1 MAEAQVVDSTIGSLP
16 AASSLDDASL
26 LVVEQQGAAMHI
38 TGAQIKGYAQASV
51 SGYVG
56 QAQEAVEEAQ
66 QASQQALE
74 AVGQIGTSVQEAQ
87 QAAQQAQDSAESAQG
102 IVSEA
107 EAARDQYPK
116 PENGTWKVY
125 NPQSGQY
132 EDTGEPSN
140 GNPGQPGEPG
150 PKGDPGAS
158 MQGLRQIGGTHAPGT
173 TDTYEVVLTDGTT
186 GGQFEVYNGAD
197 GSGAGDMVKSV
208 YDPQGRNTDIFAYI
222 DQMAGGKELFE
233 IKAQTTDMVNVT
245 SDVTADEVLG
255 AYNAGKLLYAR
266 LAVGS
271 DETVIFPLIDKIDY
285 STFVTLTFGVFL
297 RGVPIVLKIRVKGT
311 DVTFEFIN
319 EFISAEITAYDPSS
333 SSLSADNVQSA
344 IDELAAR
351 PSGGTTE
358 PLSLTGFQPDPAD
371 PTGMTMTLQLT
382 DEQYAS
388 VVSCQN
394 DGTPIYIEGAFL
406 VYPIGRTS
414 ESPDF
419 SSVPTSSGSYCR
431 LYVNYDSKLASFYPF
446 IPLSVSAQDAGI
458 FSSLD
463 TPKQDASGVYEYG
476 FNNNMPIYVYY
487 PSLVGGEK
495 IILYPD
501 SHPTSTTYVFS
512 NSTYRLTFD
521 TSASTATLSL
531 IDTVTEDYV
540 TNAINTAIGNALEAS
555 Y

>member
-38 TGAQIKGYAQASV
+38 TGAQIKGYAQDSV

-87 QAAQQAQDSAESAQG
+87 QAAQQAQDSAESVQG
-102 IVSEA
+102 VVSEA
-107 EAARDQYPK
+107 EAARDQYPR
-116 PENGTWKVY
+116 PENGVWQVY
-125 NPQSGQY
+125 NPATGAY
-132 EDTGEPSN
+132 ESSGEPSV
-140 GNPGQPGEPG
+140 G
-150 PKGDPGAS
+150 PAGPTGATGAS
-158 MQGLRQIGGTHAPGT
+158 METIRLVSGNHAPGS
-173 TDTYEVVLTDGTT
+173 TDTYEVVLTNGETA
-186 GGQFEVYNGAD
+186 GQFQVYNGED
-197 GSGAGDMVKSV
+197 G
-208 YDPQGRNTDIFAYI
+208 
-222 DQMAGGKELFE
+222 
-233 IKAQTTDMVNVT
+233 
-245 SDVTADEVLG
+245 
-255 AYNAGKLLYAR
+255 
-266 LAVGS
+266 
-271 DETVIFPLIDKIDY
+271 
-285 STFVTLTFGVFL
+285 
-297 RGVPIVLKIRVKGT
+297 
-311 DVTFEFIN
+311 
-319 EFISAEITAYDPSS
+319 
-333 SSLSADNVQSA
+333 
-344 IDELAAR
+344 
-351 PSGGTTE
+351 SGGTTE

-446 IPLSVSAQDAGI
+446 IPMSVSAQDAGI

-463 TPKQDASGVYEYG
+463 TPKQDASGVYVYG

-501 SHPTSTTYVFS
+501 SRPNSTTYVFA

-521 TSASTATLSL
+521 TSSSTATLSL

-540 TNAINTAIGNALEAS
+540 TNAINTAIGAALEAS